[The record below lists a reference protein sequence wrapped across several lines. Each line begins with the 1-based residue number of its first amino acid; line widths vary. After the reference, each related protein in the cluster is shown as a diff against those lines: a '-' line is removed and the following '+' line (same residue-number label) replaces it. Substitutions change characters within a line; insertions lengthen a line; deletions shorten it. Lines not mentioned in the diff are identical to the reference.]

1 MGKVKITSKD
11 KTGGMITSK
20 TAEITIK
27 ETLKGILKVIK
38 VIRIRKALV
47 IKVKEEITRVA
58 TNRMAIINVETI
70 EEAILKITI
79 LIRDNIII
87 MTSIKEQKRRK
98 ETYFPPFLGGR
109 NDSKRMYI

>member
-11 KTGGMITSK
+11 KAGGMITSK

-38 VIRIRKALV
+38 VINSKALV

-70 EEAILKITI
+70 EEAILKIII